1 MRCRK
6 SAKPRIIHQ
15 LCLRIPLR
23 CISAC
28 SSGTP
33 QRKWK
38 IPEGYLARREICEN
52 LRSILR
58 EFEPVTY
65 ISTSRSRKRYSALRE
80 QSASQAS
87 LHLFR
92 CHILRLHRIAASA
105 DDRVLRSRKSSQLS
119 PFPTWFMTHDPP
131 RKKSH

>member
-6 SAKPRIIHQ
+6 SAKPRIIHP

-38 IPEGYLARREICEN
+38 IPEGDLARREICEN
-52 LRSILR
+52 LPPSCVNSNRSH
-58 EFEPVTY
+58 
-65 ISTSRSRKRYSALRE
+65 ISTSSSSKRYLLPFRDSPPLRSVYLSFTVSYSIVAVADDHALR
-80 QSASQAS
+80 SHKTLLAIS
-87 LHLFR
+87 
-92 CHILRLHRIAASA
+92 
-105 DDRVLRSRKSSQLS
+105 
-119 PFPTWFMTHDPP
+119 FPTWFMTHDPP